1 MLSVIRDK
9 GRVKERKRERE
20 YNRLFL
26 SLNYANP
33 GHLTV
38 ANCREG
44 KGEWH
49 LQMCNV
55 LRQHIHAC
63 VCICVCPDSSC
74 CCAMFVERETYLKA
88 NEWRGRRGRRRRK
101 AKNQTETKD
110 EECECIWQYECG
122 EPTQPARITTTTITI
137 TQQHTHTHEDMH
149 ALKHRQS
156 SKSTHLVACVPRC
169 CYYCCYCFCCCCFSF
184 ICSFRSL
191 SGNSSSALNGK
202 NAKIK
207 QTFICIHMHA
217 HVCVPVCV
225 LLYTLWL

>member
-1 MLSVIRDK
+1 ML
-9 GRVKERKRERE
+9 RERE
-20 YNRLFL
+20 
-26 SLNYANP
+26 
-33 GHLTV
+33 G
-38 ANCREG
+38 
-44 KGEWH
+44 GENGTSKCAMY
-49 LQMCNV
+49 LDSTY
-55 LRQHIHAC
+55 IHSC
-63 VCICVCPDSSC
+63 VCMCVCTDSC
-74 CCAMFVERETYLKA
+74 CWCAMFVEREIYLKA

-122 EPTQPARITTTTITI
+122 EPTQPARITTTITI
-137 TQQHTHTHEDMH
+137 TQQHTHTHERIH

-169 CYYCCYCFCCCCFSF
+169 GCYYCCYCCCYCFCCCCFSF

-207 QTFICIHMHA
+207 QTFICIHMPA

-225 LLYTLWL
+225 LLYTLCL